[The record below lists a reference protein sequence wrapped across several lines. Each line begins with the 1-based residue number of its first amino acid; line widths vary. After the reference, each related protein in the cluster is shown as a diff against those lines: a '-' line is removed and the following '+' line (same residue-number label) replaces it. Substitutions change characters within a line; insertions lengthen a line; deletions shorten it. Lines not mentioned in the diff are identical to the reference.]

1 MTSDGRP
8 TTTAEAPRKRAG
20 TSRKDQGQK
29 SAAKVLVLPQTITVK
44 ELSDVTH
51 INPVDVIKQLM
62 RNGIMASMNQLID
75 YEVAIL
81 VTSAFSVKV
90 KLKEGASAGTVSSGG
105 PSNGGDPSTSVT
117 RSPVVTIL
125 GHVDHGKTTL
135 LDSIRKS
142 RITAGEVG
150 GITQHI
156 GAYQVRYNDKDITF
170 LDTPGHAAFTAIRA
184 RGARVTDVAVLVVA
198 ADDGVMPQTVEAL
211 NHAKAA
217 GVSILVAI
225 NKMDRPDADPDR
237 VKRQLGEQGLVLEE
251 WGGDVITVPISAAQN
266 EGIDELLENILVVS
280 EIADLK
286 AEPDSPA
293 SGVVIEARLDKTRG
307 PIATLLVQN
316 GTLRIGDSILA
327 GGAGGR
333 VRAMVN
339 DLHERVKEAL
349 PSVPIEMM
357 GFDLLP
363 EAGDP
368 FSVVSDEKTARTAAE
383 GKRRDREVDRAGVRA
398 LTLEEVHSKIDLG
411 EVKELN
417 LIVKA
422 DVQGSVEAITSV
434 LDGLEE
440 SGAKVRILHAG
451 SGTIT
456 ESDVLLASASKAIV
470 IGFATSTQLGVERLA
485 EREGVDIRQYN
496 IIYRLV
502 EDIEAALKGILEAT
516 YREVVQG
523 HAEIR
528 TIFSVGKR
536 NKIAGCMVIDGRI
549 TRSAMVRV
557 LRDGQVI
564 HDGTISTLRHFKEDV
579 NEMATG
585 FECGIG
591 LNNYTEFEESDVL
604 ETYRR
609 ERGRG

>member
-1 MTSDGRP
+1 MSSDAQP
-8 TTTAEAPRKRAG
+8 TTTVEAPRRRAA

-29 SAAKVLVLPQTITVK
+29 SAAKVLALPQTITVK

-75 YEVAIL
+75 YEVATL

-90 KLKEGASAGTVSSGG
+90 KLKESASAGTVSSGG
-105 PSNGGDPSTSVT
+105 PTNGGDPSTSVT

-280 EIADLK
+280 EIAELK

-357 GFDLLP
+357 GFDMLP

-368 FSVVSDEKTARTAAE
+368 FAVVSDEKTARTAAE

-470 IGFATSTQLGVERLA
+470 LGFATSTQLGVERLA

-536 NKIAGCMVIDGRI
+536 NKIAGCMVLDGRI

-557 LRDGQVI
+557 LRDGQTI

-591 LNNYTEFEESDVL
+591 LNNYTEFEENDVL